1 MAAASAPCPGP
12 APTPQLLAALL
23 AALRAE
29 DRAEAFLSPAVEQM
43 RESPDTFTQEDI
55 ADYEQTIAEPMDLGT
70 VQQKLEQ
77 GAYGGGQHALFAR
90 DVKLI
95 FENCMRYTP
104 DEQEPIHIDAAELL
118 TEFESEYGRSLPT
131 EAPAAAVGSTG
142 SPPTAVRA
150 SPPVSAVR
158 APTTSGTAVAEPG
171 RNLQGAFDDSSS
183 RQ

>member
-77 GAYGGGQHALFAR
+77 GAYGGGQHALFAH

-104 DEQEPIHIDAAELL
+104 DEQEPIHIDAAEL
-118 TEFESEYGRSLPT
+118 R
-131 EAPAAAVGSTG
+131 GSGHKRQDLSDTRL
-142 SPPTAVRA
+142 VRRCRPCIHPLA
-150 SPPVSAVR
+150 SISMQ
-158 APTTSGTAVAEPG
+158 
-171 RNLQGAFDDSSS
+171 L
-183 RQ
+183 